1 MVDYSLVPTK
11 VTEMEDS
18 EKPESWLP
26 HLFGFIAPLTTIAGN
41 MLGDVWVVA

>member
-1 MVDYSLVPTK
+1 MSDVVD
-11 VTEMEDS
+11 D

-26 HLFGFIAPLTTIAGN
+26 HLFGFIAPPTIIAGN